1 MDYKIDVL
9 RKKKQVKIGDDITQL
24 NQGLL
29 NRLHG
34 DRHKCDIYMK
44 VFHRNLVSKSQSNLI
59 PHAKL
64 YM

>member
-1 MDYKIDVL
+1 MYILVKFLKMDYKIDVL

-34 DRHKCDIYMK
+34 DRHKCDIYE
-44 VFHRNLVSKSQSNLI
+44 SISQ
-59 PHAKL
+59 KL
-64 YM
+64 GQ